1 MQKILNI
8 LNQDIKDGRL
18 NGDKYSRDIEKLQNE
33 LFKLIEAP
41 NQNKT
46 NDFIEE
52 FNAALSTF
60 GYNVLNSALFQ
71 GDFFEQ
77 VI

>member
-18 NGDKYSRDIEKLQNE
+18 NSNKYSKEIEKLQNE
-33 LFKLIEAP
+33 LSRLIEAP
-41 NQNKT
+41 NISKT
-46 NDFIEE
+46 NDFIAK

-60 GYNVLNSALFQ
+60 RYNVLNSTLFQ